1 MHFHKLKITPLQ
13 SQALVNL
20 VHHRTWDLDRGMFHS
35 FEICLWLIYEF
46 CGTCLELKL
55 PLFMPLQS

>member
-20 VHHRTWDLDRGMFHS
+20 VHHRTRDLDRGMFHS
-35 FEICLWLIYEF
+35 FEIRLWLN
-46 CGTCLELKL
+46 L
-55 PLFMPLQS
+55 